1 MEATFHAGNRQLLYS
16 RMKPSS
22 MLLMFSGDP
31 VRKTNDE
38 YYPFFAER
46 NFVYLTGL
54 GCKQAAVGLGT
65 SHRSFQQADR
75 RLFIF
80 LNCLRLVKF
89 LFCKHCLTGFL
100 IGNLLN
106 VLSGRCAS
114 HCCSLN
120 SFFHC
125 EPLCII
131 RRKSFC
137 PRRNSGLNTFYTESG
152 LSLSLV
158 LKTCSR

>member
-54 GCKQAAVGLGT
+54 GCKQAALLAVKDDHGDT
-65 SHRSFQQADR
+65 TE
-75 RLFIF
+75 RLPA
-80 LNCLRLVKF
+80 
-89 LFCKHCLTGFL
+89 
-100 IGNLLN
+100 NLLQAQRDYFGAHTYER
-106 VLSGRCAS
+106 VDR
-114 HCCSLN
+114 
-120 SFFHC
+120 
-125 EPLCII
+125 
-131 RRKSFC
+131 
-137 PRRNSGLNTFYTESG
+137 PRG
-152 LSLSLV
+152 
-158 LKTCSR
+158 

>member
-54 GCKQAAVGLGT
+54 GCKQAA
-65 SHRSFQQADR
+65 
-75 RLFIF
+75 
-80 LNCLRLVKF
+80 
-89 LFCKHCLTGFL
+89 
-100 IGNLLN
+100 LLA
-106 VLSGRCAS
+106 V
-114 HCCSLN
+114 
-120 SFFHC
+120 
-125 EPLCII
+125 
-131 RRKSFC
+131 
-137 PRRNSGLNTFYTESG
+137 
-152 LSLSLV
+152 
-158 LKTCSR
+158 